1 MLLKESWV
9 TSANDPLTNFP
20 LNNLPYGVFST
31 CDLGKRCGVAIGD
44 MIFDCR
50 AAEEKGF
57 IKVAKSPTFQ
67 TQSWNNFM
75 SLGPVVWEKFRTDI
89 TKLLSKNFINKTIL
103 ESIMVSQEQSELHL
117 PFSVTEFT
125 DFWSCKQH
133 AVNAGTILRGPE
145 NALPPNWQHMPIGY
159 NGRAS
164 SISVSGSK
172 INRPWGQLREASKL
186 NPYYAPSR
194 KFDFELELGAIIG
207 VSSVGPLTVKEADDL
222 IFGYVLLND
231 WSARDIQ
238 AWEGQPLGPFQ
249 AKATSTTIS
258 PWIVTKEALK
268 PFRCPPPER
277 EVELLNYLKDDG
289 IGLYDIELIVSLTP
303 KDGVANILTETNY
316 REMYFSS
323 AQQISHHTSAG
334 CPMRVG
340 DLLGSGTVSGPLKH
354 QRGSMLEL
362 SWGGREPFSLSNGE
376 KRSFLEDFDTVTF
389 QGFSTLNG
397 QKVGFGD
404 CSGTLLP
411 ALVDLYKRKTTE
423 H

>member
-1 MLLKESWV
+1 M
-9 TSANDPLTNFP
+9 
-20 LNNLPYGVFST
+20 
-31 CDLGKRCGVAIGD
+31 
-44 MIFDCR
+44 
-50 AAEEKGF
+50 
-57 IKVAKSPTFQ
+57 
-67 TQSWNNFM
+67 
-75 SLGPVVWEKFRTDI
+75 
-89 TKLLSKNFINKTIL
+89 
-103 ESIMVSQEQSELHL
+103 
-117 PFSVTEFT
+117 
-125 DFWSCKQH
+125 
-133 AVNAGTILRGPE
+133 
-145 NALPPNWQHMPIGY
+145 
-159 NGRAS
+159 
-164 SISVSGSK
+164 
-172 INRPWGQLREASKL
+172 
-186 NPYYAPSR
+186 
-194 KFDFELELGAIIG
+194 
-207 VSSVGPLTVKEADDL
+207 
-222 IFGYVLLND
+222 LND

-303 KDGVANILTETNY
+303 KDGVASILTETNY